1 VTVAYASTDDVKARL
16 GRDLTSDEQ
25 TRFPGLLEEASAIVD
40 GYLGRHYT
48 GEGGIPDAVRIVVSR
63 LIARALTTALPEGM
77 TQQSESAG
85 PYQHSTTYPQG
96 SSNLW
101 LSRSDKLALR
111 SVGGGMAS
119 MSFTSERFC

>member
-1 VTVAYASTDDVKARL
+1 VAYASTDDVKARL

-63 LIARALTTALPEGM
+63 LIARALRTALPEGM
-77 TQQSESAG
+77 TSMHRFSG
-85 PYQHSTTYPQG
+85 PCTGGIRWRLGWISPVTST
-96 SSNLW
+96 
-101 LSRSDKLALR
+101 
-111 SVGGGMAS
+111 GGW
-119 MSFTSERFC
+119 